1 MCKVQSD
8 QDSVQQQ
15 YIFQGEQISLQVRLC
30 SDLVEVNHKSD
41 MLIFNII
48 TSGLISVVGWLKK

>member
-30 SDLVEVNHKSD
+30 SEVNHKSD
-41 MLIFNII
+41 MLIFIGI
-48 TSGLISVVGWLKK
+48 ASGLISVVGWLKK